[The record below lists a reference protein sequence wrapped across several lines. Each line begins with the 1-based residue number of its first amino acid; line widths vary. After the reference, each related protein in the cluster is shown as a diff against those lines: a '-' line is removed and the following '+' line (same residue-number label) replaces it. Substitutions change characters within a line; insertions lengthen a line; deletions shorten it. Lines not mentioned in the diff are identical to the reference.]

1 MRLLA
6 GLPLL
11 RPATPPPPPS
21 LWTVWSTSH
30 HAALVRVADTL
41 RTLVASLTRGAPD
54 EDAVRRL
61 GDALDA
67 AAAVNGPGGVP
78 CHLDEREARRLIEAS
93 DLGKTLLQQLRAMLL
108 APKQNRDRDLW
119 ERRLAAT
126 LVELARVLPLTP

>member
-1 MRLLA
+1 M
-6 GLPLL
+6 
-11 RPATPPPPPS
+11 
-21 LWTVWSTSH
+21 WSTSH

-41 RTLVASLTRGAPD
+41 CVLVASLTRGAPD

-67 AAAVNGPGGVP
+67 AEAVNGPGGVP
-78 CHLDEREARRLIEAS
+78 CHLDESEARRLIEAS
-93 DLGKTLLQQLRAMLL
+93 DLGKTLLQQLRAMLV

-126 LVELARVLPLTP
+126 LGELARVLPLTP